1 MRADW
6 KDERGFQTQG
16 KRESVP
22 DGWAIDRER
31 AGTKGGEFGARDVQA
46 ERVRGGANDM
56 RLYVCPWANST
67 FKLLFIY

>member
-1 MRADW
+1 MLKEVGLESRLNRG
-6 KDERGFQTQG
+6 EREFQMKG

-46 ERVRGGANDM
+46 KRVRGRVKRARG
-56 RLYVCPWANST
+56 C
-67 FKLLFIY
+67 I